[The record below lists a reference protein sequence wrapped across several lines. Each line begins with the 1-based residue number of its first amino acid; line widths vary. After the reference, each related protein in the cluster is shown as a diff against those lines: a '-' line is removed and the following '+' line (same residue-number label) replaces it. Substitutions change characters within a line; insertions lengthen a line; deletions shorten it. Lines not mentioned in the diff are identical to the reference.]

1 MLKGKQLCAKGNN
14 YAAPDCYNSDS
25 DLLVMTRIIR
35 ILMQGKQ
42 FSFIFCFQ
50 GCEYGDLHPRCHEF
64 LHYEGFEQCDVFQEA
79 CCYTCG
85 GHANK
90 SLITTIPYSLPLSS
104 TPALLP
110 TTAAA
115 STALLARTTGSPPLM
130 VSLEPSSLMISDT
143 RETTL
148 PYDSSETTNSIS
160 TTSRD
165 IDEAS
170 NLGLELP
177 SSELQKAK
185 TTEPSKNDFD
195 DKEEKNSHKLPKT
208 TSQTPIDR
216 HGKMI
221 EDTMVKTTIAP
232 VRTTVKSLSKHPT
245 ASPEKI
251 TIMKNVEGQ

>member
-1 MLKGKQLCAKGNN
+1 M
-14 YAAPDCYNSDS
+14 
-25 DLLVMTRIIR
+25 
-35 ILMQGKQ
+35 
-42 FSFIFCFQ
+42 
-50 GCEYGDLHPRCHEF
+50 
-64 LHYEGFEQCDVFQEA
+64 FQEA

-110 TTAAA
+110 TTSAAY
-115 STALLARTTGSPPLM
+115 TALLARTTGSPPLM

-143 RETTL
+143 RESSTL
-148 PYDSSETTNSIS
+148 PYESSETTNSIS
-160 TTSRD
+160 TTSRG

-185 TTEPSKNDFD
+185 TTEPSKNDLD
-195 DKEEKNSHKLPKT
+195 DKEGKTSHTLPQT
-208 TSQTPIDR
+208 TSQTPID
-216 HGKMI
+216 GKMT
-221 EDTMVKTTIAP
+221 EDTMVTTTISP
-232 VRTTVKSLSKHPT
+232 VRTTVKSLAKHPT